1 MARVGVFCL
10 SWRSVGP
17 CPGPRQR
24 PAALGLA
31 LLLGLLLLLAAV
43 VPRRWAAPPRA
54 SRRDER
60 YLARAEELTATDTE
74 DSSLN
79 YGVVVDC
86 GSSGSRVF
94 VYFWPPHNG
103 NPHDLLDIK
112 QMRDRSSRPV
122 VKKIKP
128 GISVTAAAPEQATPY
143 LRPLLRFAAAHVPP
157 RKHKETPLYILC
169 TAGMRLLPE
178 RQQAAILEDLV
189 TNVPLEFDFLFSKS
203 HAEVI
208 SGKQEGVYS
217 WIGINFVLGRFDHED
232 EEDAVVTVALG
243 DQGKSL
249 VRKRTVGIL
258 DMGGASLQI
267 AYEVPDSGAISSPQ
281 QQDEAAKS
289 LLAEFNLGCD
299 VQHAGHMY
307 RVYVNTFL
315 GFGGNFA
322 RQRYEELVLN
332 QTYAHNRLQ
341 GGPSYWLLA
350 FPTLTS
356 PSPAPIHSA
365 HLSIASPPRALLSPV
380 SPFLP
385 RALHEAVTRVG
396 GLVPS
401 LHNQQTGLNPKMP
414 FLDPCLPVG
423 LEDTVV
429 RSGQTLYIRGRGD
442 WQACGKLLQP
452 LLAGSN
458 GSHASLV
465 ETYKAPIDFSNS
477 EFYGFSEFFYC
488 TEDVLRLGGQYSAPT
503 FTSAAQEYCSQ
514 RWEVLTQRFRGGLYS
529 AHADQHRLKYQ
540 CFKSAW
546 MYQVLHEGFQFPL
559 DYPSLRTAQLVY
571 DREVQWTLGAILY
584 KTRFLPL
591 RDLRQE
597 SIRQA
602 HASWLRLSFVYNHYL
617 FFACILVVALAIV
630 LYLLRLRR
638 IHRRQLRSAQHTLL
652 WLDKVVVPL
661 GQGSVP

>member
-1 MARVGVFCL
+1 
-10 SWRSVGP
+10 
-17 CPGPRQR
+17 
-24 PAALGLA
+24 
-31 LLLGLLLLLAAV
+31 
-43 VPRRWAAPPRA
+43 
-54 SRRDER
+54 
-60 YLARAEELTATDTE
+60 
-74 DSSLN
+74 
-79 YGVVVDC
+79 
-86 GSSGSRVF
+86 
-94 VYFWPPHNG
+94 
-103 NPHDLLDIK
+103 
-112 QMRDRSSRPV
+112 
-122 VKKIKP
+122 
-128 GISVTAAAPEQATPY
+128 GISVAAAAAPEQATPY
-143 LRPLLRFAAAHVPP
+143 LRPLLQFAAAHVPAQ
-157 RKHKETPLYILC
+157 KHKETPLYTLC

-178 RQQAAILEDLV
+178 RRQAAILEDLV
-189 TNVPLEFDFLFSKS
+189 RNVPLEFDFLFSKS

-208 SGKQEGVYS
+208 SGKQEGVYA

-243 DQGKSL
+243 DQGESL
-249 VRKRTVGIL
+249 IRKRTVGIL

-267 AYEVPDSGAISSPQ
+267 AYEVPDSGAFSPRQVCIWPAGPESSPCLPWVAADHGPLCPQ
-281 QQDEAAKS
+281 EEAAKS

-299 VQHAGHMY
+299 VQHTGHLY

-332 QTYAHNRLQ
+332 QTYVHNRL
-341 GGPSYWLLA
+341 PSQR
-350 FPTLTS
+350 TG
-356 PSPAPIHSA
+356 
-365 HLSIASPPRALLSPV
+365 LSP
-380 SPFLP
+380 
-385 RALHEAVTRVG
+385 ET
-396 GLVPS
+396 
-401 LHNQQTGLNPKMP
+401 P

-423 LEDTVV
+423 LEDTVA
-429 RSGQTLYIRGRGD
+429 RGGQTLYVRGRGD
-442 WQACGKLLQP
+442 WPACVELLQP
-452 LLAGSN
+452 LLAGPNS
-458 GSHASLV
+458 SQASLAGA
-465 ETYKAPIDFSNS
+465 YKAPIDFGNS

-488 TEDVLRLGGQYSAPT
+488 TEDVLRLGGHYSAST

-546 MYQVLHEGFQFPL
+546 MYQVLHQGFRFPL

-630 LYLLRLRR
+630 LYLLRLRH
-638 IHRRQLRSAQHTLL
+638 IHRRQLRLAQLTLL
-652 WLDKVVVPL
+652 WLDKVVVPPI
-661 GQGSVP
+661 QGNGP

>member
-1 MARVGVFCL
+1 
-10 SWRSVGP
+10 
-17 CPGPRQR
+17 
-24 PAALGLA
+24 
-31 LLLGLLLLLAAV
+31 
-43 VPRRWAAPPRA
+43 
-54 SRRDER
+54 
-60 YLARAEELTATDTE
+60 
-74 DSSLN
+74 
-79 YGVVVDC
+79 
-86 GSSGSRVF
+86 
-94 VYFWPPHNG
+94 
-103 NPHDLLDIK
+103 
-112 QMRDRSSRPV
+112 MRDRNSRPV

-143 LRPLLRFAAAHVPP
+143 LRPLLRFAAAHVPA

-178 RQQAAILEDLV
+178 RQQAAILYDLV

-243 DQGKSL
+243 DQRKSL

-281 QQDEAAKS
+281 QDEAAKS

-299 VQHAGHMY
+299 VQHTGHMY

-322 RQRYEELVLN
+322 RQRYEEQVLN
-332 QTYAHNRLQ
+332 QTYVHNRL
-341 GGPSYWLLA
+341 
-350 FPTLTS
+350 
-356 PSPAPIHSA
+356 HSQQ
-365 HLSIASPPRALLSPV
+365 IGLSP
-380 SPFLP
+380 
-385 RALHEAVTRVG
+385 
-396 GLVPS
+396 
-401 LHNQQTGLNPKMP
+401 NMP

-429 RSGQTLYIRGRGD
+429 RGGKTLYMRGQGD
-442 WQACGKLLQP
+442 WQTCAKLLQP

-514 RWEVLTQRFRGGLYS
+514 RWEVLMQRFRGGLYS

-617 FFACILVVALAIV
+617 FFACILVVALAII

-638 IHRRQLRSAQHTLL
+638 IHRRQLRSAQHPLL